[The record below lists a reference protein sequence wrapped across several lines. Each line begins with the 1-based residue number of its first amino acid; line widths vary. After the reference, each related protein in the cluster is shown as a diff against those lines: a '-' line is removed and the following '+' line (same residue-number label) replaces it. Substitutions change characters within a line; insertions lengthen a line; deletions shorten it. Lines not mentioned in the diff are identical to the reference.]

1 MRMGFL
7 RVKNETIIFADESAH
22 MLIAAL
28 KPIVGKRLTDIVPGF
43 HFPEKKE
50 NPHCRYLKIAHNEFI
65 VHDVSFPP
73 PADYLLVT
81 IIEPYNKDN
90 TVVGS
95 DSLKQVYKEVDSIL
109 ESLHDDVVITDGNGV
124 VLHVSPV
131 FLELYSVSKEEILGK
146 TVYELEKQKVFDP
159 SIAAIVLQKRE
170 ETTILQK
177 TKRGEQ
183 LVITGVPVFN
193 KENKISRVV
202 SYSRNVPEFYRIK
215 KQYEELEKQIKALS
229 SEIRELRGKET
240 RFPEIVAKSPQMK
253 NILELALKV
262 AEVDINLLIT
272 GESGVG
278 KDLIAR
284 LIHQQSMRKKGPSIE
299 INCGAIPE
307 NLLESELFG
316 YECGAFTGALRDGK
330 IGMVELAR
338 KGTLFL
344 NEIGELSPNLQVK
357 ILKVIQEKA
366 LNKIGSTRPVK
377 VDFRLIAATNRDLE
391 TMIKEGSFRDDL
403 YYRLNVVPIKIP
415 SLRERKEDILMLI
428 THFLNYANQQYGKQ
442 KSLSSRTIDILVDY
456 NWPGNAR
463 ELRNMIERIVI
474 TSEGEIITPKDL
486 PNNLAVVQPI
496 GDSEGL
502 TLKSAKEL
510 LEKEMVFRAY
520 ERHKTTVG
528 VGKELRI
535 SQASAARKVK
545 KHIKTVINE

>member
-1 MRMGFL
+1 MRTGFL
-7 RVKNETIIFADESAH
+7 RVKNETIVFADESAQI
-22 MLIAAL
+22 LLAAL

-65 VHDVSFPP
+65 VHDVLFPP

-81 IIEPYNKDN
+81 IIELYNKDN
-90 TVVGS
+90 AVVGS
-95 DSLKQVYKEVDSIL
+95 GSLKQVYKEVDSII
-109 ESLHDDVVITDGNGV
+109 ESLHDDIVITDGNGV
-124 VLHVSPV
+124 VIHVSSA

-146 TVYELEKQKVFDP
+146 TVYELEKQKIFDP

-193 KENKISRVV
+193 KENKITRVV
-202 SYSRNVPEFYRIK
+202 SYSRNVPEFFKLK
-215 KQYEELEKQIKALS
+215 KQYENLEKQMKAIS
-229 SEIRELRGKET
+229 SEIRELRGKEM

-253 NILELALKV
+253 NILGLALKV
-262 AEVDINLLIT
+262 AEVDINILIT

-284 LIHQQSMRKKGPSIE
+284 LIHQQSMRKRGPYIE

-307 NLLESELFG
+307 TLLESELFG
-316 YECGAFTGALRDGK
+316 YEPGAFTGALRDGK
-330 IGMVELAR
+330 IGMIELAR

-344 NEIGELSPNLQVK
+344 NEIGELPLNLQVK
-357 ILKVIQEKA
+357 LLKVIQEKT
-366 LNKIGSTRPVK
+366 LSKIGGIRPVK

-391 TMIKEGSFRDDL
+391 ARIKGGKFRDDL

-415 SLRERKEDILMLI
+415 PLRERKEDILMLI
-428 THFLNYANQQYGKQ
+428 THFLNCANHKYGKQ
-442 KSLSSRTIDILVDY
+442 KRLSSRTINILVNY
-456 NWPGNAR
+456 NWSGNVR
-463 ELRNMIERIVI
+463 ELRNVIERVVI
-474 TSEGEIITPKDL
+474 TSEGEKIIPKDL
-486 PNNLAVVQPI
+486 PNNLAVVLPMR
-496 GDSEGL
+496 DMEGL

-510 LEKEMVFRAY
+510 LEKEMIIRAY
-520 ERHKTTVG
+520 EQHKTTVG
-528 VGKELRI
+528 VGKALRI

-545 KHIKTVINE
+545 KHVKL